1 MNRRWFLLPAAAFV
15 LLPADIPAAPPP
27 IRSHEAEG
35 TLEFVPTGRARS
47 APRATGTPTALEV
60 RSFRPD
66 GRTVVRELRGRFL
79 VQSPQQPDSS
89 LAAAAGLVHEDSLPD
104 GWHVYR
110 TTQPDGAAAAAT
122 VAARW
127 KGVTGTAVLTSRRRF
142 PRLVP
147 NDPLYASQWHL
158 SSSSISINPGT
169 AWDATLGAGVRI
181 GIVDDGL
188 QTTHPDLA
196 PNADTALDHD
206 WNDATPD
213 SPEPNTAFDFH
224 GTACAGLAAARGNN
238 GIGTSGSAP
247 AASLVGLRLIAD
259 TVDDADEASALTWR
273 NQDIAIYSNSWGP
286 FDDAQTLEGPG
297 PATLAALRSGTT
309 NGRGG
314 RGSVFVWAAGNGG
327 SAGDDSNKDGYANSI
342 HVIAVGAATS
352 NRTAAAYSENGSNVA
367 VCAPSNG
374 GLGITTTDLT
384 GSAGYNNAD
393 PGASEP
399 ADLNY
404 TGSFGGTSAATP
416 IVAGVAALV
425 LSTNPS
431 LSWRDVKAVLMRSA
445 SPIESAGTWT
455 TNSAGL
461 RFHEK
466 LGAGLVNASAA
477 VSLARTWPPLPPMR
491 SESIERTSLALPIP
505 DNNSAGTTV
514 TFTRSGPALALEHVQ
529 LTLTATHPNRGE
541 LEVTLTSPS
550 GMVSRLMSTH
560 PDTGANYQ
568 AWTFSSVR
576 HWGEEATGTWTLR
589 VADRSTLSATIGS
602 LQSATLSL
610 HGALRNQPPAI
621 TSASLTA
628 PDAAGH
634 SYSDLP
640 LTITG
645 IVASDAENDAV
656 TTSMQWQESVDGVTW
671 LNLPSATSATL
682 PPALLT
688 PGRLVRARLTP
699 SDASA
704 EGSPWISEAR
714 PINRRPLQHTIRL
727 RPYSYQSALWNPQ
740 SSSPFSRPALIN
752 EISQGASGTK
762 EWVEILVT
770 RNADL
775 RGWRLSDRLN
785 LYTTFA
791 SIPLWS
797 QVRAGTLI
805 VIHNG
810 ADRDTALPPAQNDP
824 ATLSVIAAHNDST
837 LFVPGNWTGLSS
849 TNPENVNLA
858 DAAGQLIDGVSF
870 NGNTE
875 YTPAL
880 GSLPANRAF
889 RFTGATETEADSA
902 SFWLLTA
909 SAAASQVSPG
919 LPNGGSNATMI
930 SDLRSPPSFSATG
943 LPAGLAIH
951 PETGLV
957 SGSVSAPAGRYM
969 VTIRRGSP
977 PGAPS
982 HSFPL
987 AVTDPVTDELD
998 DDRDGLTNLAEL
1010 ALGRDPGT
1018 PESGPGFL
1026 PAPEYGPLA
1035 ITWQSPAGAPSL
1047 GITAET
1053 SDNLVTWMTGP
1064 RAIRILS
1071 TAISGD
1077 IRTVVVR
1084 PIPGE
1089 DTARSFVRLRAAAA
1103 P

>member
-1 MNRRWFLLPAAAFV
+1 MNWRWFLLTASAFV
-15 LLPADIPAAPPP
+15 LLAADVPAAPPP
-27 IRSHEAEG
+27 IRSLEADG

-47 APRATGTPTALEV
+47 APRATGTSTALEV
-60 RSFRPD
+60 RCLRPD

-79 VQSPQQPDSS
+79 VQSPQRPDPS
-89 LAAAAGLVHEDSLPD
+89 LSAAAGLVHELSLPD

-110 TTQPDGAAAAAT
+110 TAQPDGAAAATAMSAT
-122 VAARW
+122 W
-127 KGVTGTAVLTSRRRF
+127 KGVTATAILTSRRRF
-142 PRLVP
+142 HRFVP

-158 SSSSISINPGT
+158 SSSSISINPGS
-169 AWDATLGAGVRI
+169 AWDATLGSGIRI
-181 GIVDDGL
+181 AIVDDGL

-196 PNADTALDHD
+196 PNTDTALDYD

-213 SPEPNTAFDFH
+213 SPEPNTVFDFH

-238 GIGTSGSAP
+238 GIGTTGSAP
-247 AASLVGLRLIAD
+247 AANLVGLRLIAD

-286 FDDAQTLEGPG
+286 FDDARTLEGPG

-314 RGSVFVWAAGNGG
+314 LGSVFVWAAGNGG

-367 VCAPSNG
+367 LCAPSDG

-384 GSAGYNNAD
+384 GPAGYNNAD

-431 LSWRDVKAVLMRSA
+431 LSWRDVKAVLMKSA
-445 SPIESAGTWT
+445 TPIESAGTWT
-455 TNSAGL
+455 ANSAGL

-477 VSLARTWPPLPPMR
+477 VTLARTWQPLPPMR

-505 DNNSAGTTV
+505 DNSSAGAAV
-514 TFTRSGPALALEHVQ
+514 TFSRSGPPLALEHVQ

-550 GMVSRLMSTH
+550 GMVSRLMSPH
-560 PDTGANYQ
+560 ADTGANYQ

-576 HWGEEATGTWTLR
+576 HWGEEANGTWTLR
-589 VADRSTLSATIGS
+589 VADRSTLSSTVGS
-602 LQSATLSL
+602 LQSATLTL

-621 TSASLTA
+621 TAGSLPT

-634 SYSDLP
+634 SYHDQP
-640 LTITG
+640 ITITG
-645 IVASDAENDAV
+645 IVTSDAENDAV
-656 TTSMQWQESVDGVTW
+656 TTAIQWQESADGLSW
-671 LNLPSATSATL
+671 LNLASATSATL
-682 PPALLT
+682 PSALLT
-688 PGRLVRARLTP
+688 PGRLIRARLTP
-699 SDASA
+699 SDATA
-704 EGSPWISEAR
+704 EGSPWVSAAR
-714 PINRRPLQHTIRL
+714 PINRRPLQHAVRL
-727 RPYSYQSALWNPQ
+727 QPYAYQSALWNPL
-740 SSSPFSRPALIN
+740 SNSPFSRPALIN

-770 RNADL
+770 RDADL

-785 LYTTFA
+785 RYTTFA
-791 SIPLWS
+791 NVPLWS

-810 ADRDTALPPAQNDP
+810 ADRDTALPPAQSDP
-824 ATLSVIAAHNDST
+824 ATLSVIAAHNNTS

-875 YTPAL
+875 YAPAL

-889 RFTGATETEADSA
+889 RFTGGSETEAESA

-930 SDLRSPPSFSATG
+930 STLRSPPSFSATG
-943 LPAGLAIH
+943 LPAGLTIDPAS
-951 PETGLV
+951 GLV
-957 SGSVSAPAGRYM
+957 SGSVGAPAGRYA
-969 VTIRRGSP
+969 VTIRRGGI
-977 PGAPS
+977 PGSPS

-987 AVTDPVTDELD
+987 AVTDPATDERD
-998 DDRDGLTNLAEL
+998 DDGDGLSNLAEL
-1010 ALGRDPGT
+1010 ALGRDPAT

-1026 PAPEYGPLA
+1026 PAPDFGPLA
-1035 ITWQSPAGAPSL
+1035 IIWQSPAGAPSL
-1047 GITAET
+1047 RITAEV
-1053 SDNLVTWMTGP
+1053 SDNLVTWLAGP
-1064 RAIRILS
+1064 RVIRILG
-1071 TAISGD
+1071 TTISGD
-1077 IRTVVVR
+1077 IRTVVAQPV
-1084 PIPGE
+1084 PGE
-1089 DTARSFVRLRAAAA
+1089 ESTRSFFRLRAAVV

>member
-1 MNRRWFLLPAAAFV
+1 MNWRWFLLTAAAFV
-15 LLPADIPAAPPP
+15 LPTADVPAAPPP
-27 IRSHEAEG
+27 IQSHEADG
-35 TLEFVPTGRARS
+35 TLEFVPTGRSRS
-47 APRATGTPTALEV
+47 APRATGTSTALEV
-60 RSFRPD
+60 RCLRPD

-79 VQSPQQPDSS
+79 VQSPQRPDAS
-89 LAAAAGLVHEDSLPD
+89 LAAAAGLVHELSLPD

-110 TTQPDGAAAAAT
+110 TAQPDGAAAATAMTAT
-122 VAARW
+122 W
-127 KGVTGTAVLTSRRRF
+127 KGVTATAILTSRRRF
-142 PRLVP
+142 HRLVP

-158 SSSSISINPGT
+158 SSSSIAINPGS
-169 AWDATLGAGVRI
+169 AWDATLGTGIRI

-188 QTTHPDLA
+188 QTNHPDLA
-196 PNADTALDHD
+196 PNTDTALDHD

-238 GIGTSGSAP
+238 GIGITGSAP
-247 AASLVGLRLIAD
+247 AATLVGLRLIAD

-286 FDDAQTLEGPG
+286 RDDAQTLEGPG

-314 RGSVFVWAAGNGG
+314 LGSVFVWAAGNGG
-327 SAGDDSNKDGYANSI
+327 SAGDNSNKDGYANSI

-367 VCAPSNG
+367 LCAPSDG

-384 GSAGYNNAD
+384 GSSGYNNAD

-431 LSWRDVKAVLMRSA
+431 LSWRDVKAVLMKSA
-445 SPIESAGTWT
+445 TPIESAGTWT
-455 TNSAGL
+455 ANSAGL

-477 VSLARTWPPLPPMR
+477 VSLARTWQPLPPMR
-491 SESIERTSLALPIP
+491 SESIERTSLGLPIP
-505 DNNSAGTTV
+505 DNSSAGATV
-514 TFTRSGPALALEHVQ
+514 TFGRSGPALALEHVQ

-541 LEVTLTSPS
+541 LEVLLTSPS

-560 PDTGANYQ
+560 ADTGANYQ

-576 HWGEEATGTWTLR
+576 HWGEEANGTWTLR
-589 VADRSTLSATIGS
+589 VADRSTLSSTVGS
-602 LQSATLSL
+602 LQSATLTL
-610 HGALRNQPPAI
+610 HGSLRNQPPAI
-621 TSASLTA
+621 TAASLPP

-634 SYSDLP
+634 SYSDQP
-640 LTITG
+640 ITITG
-645 IVASDAENDAV
+645 IVTSDAENDAV
-656 TTSMQWQESVDGVTW
+656 TTAIQWQESSDGLSW
-671 LNLPSATSATL
+671 LNLAGATSATL
-682 PPALLT
+682 PSALLT
-688 PGRLVRARLTP
+688 PGRLIRASLTP
-699 SDASA
+699 SDATA
-704 EGSPWISEAR
+704 EGSPWVSEAR
-714 PINRRPLQHTIRL
+714 PINRRPLQHAVRL
-727 RPYSYQSALWNPQ
+727 QPYAYQSALWNPQ
-740 SSSPFSRPALIN
+740 SNSPFSRPALIN

-770 RNADL
+770 RDADL
-775 RGWRLSDRLN
+775 RGWRLADRLN
-785 LYTTFA
+785 LYTVFA
-791 SIPLWS
+791 NVPLWS

-810 ADRDTALPPAQNDP
+810 ADRDTALPPAQSDP
-824 ATLSVIAAHNDST
+824 ATLSVIAAHNNT
-837 LFVPGNWTGLSS
+837 ALFVPGNWTGLSS

-870 NGNTE
+870 NGNTT

-889 RFTGATETEADSA
+889 RFTGGSEADAESA

-930 SDLRSPPSFSATG
+930 SELRSPPSFSATG
-943 LPAGLAIH
+943 LPSGLTID
-951 PETGLV
+951 PESGVV
-957 SGSVSAPAGRYM
+957 SGSVRAPAGRYG
-969 VTIRRGSP
+969 VTLRRGSN
-977 PGAPS
+977 PGSPN

-987 AVTDPVTDELD
+987 AVTDPATDERD
-998 DDRDGLTNLAEL
+998 DDRDGLSNLAEL
-1010 ALGRDPGT
+1010 ALGRDPVT

-1026 PAPEYGPLA
+1026 PAPDFGPLA

-1047 GITAET
+1047 RITAEV
-1053 SDNLVTWMTGP
+1053 SDNLMTWLAGP
-1064 RAIRILS
+1064 RVIRILS
-1071 TAISGD
+1071 TTISGD
-1077 IRTVVVR
+1077 IRTVVAQ

-1089 DTARSFVRLRAAAA
+1089 ESTRSFIRLRAAVV